1 MQLTVGKIT
10 DSANSFNEKQFSGT
24 RNLFVPTSPFA
35 SIVPFSEY
43 VAEWDQEDDP
53 AVEHRNLFP
62 HCPLMRGDNCGNVT
76 LEDEEAEEELGE
88 EGDEE
93 RRRRRWEDR
102 AARED
107 R

>member
-10 DSANSFNEKQFSGT
+10 DSANSFLEKSFSEQET
-24 RNLFVPTSPFA
+24 YLSDPFA
-35 SIVPFSEY
+35 CFVPFSEY

-62 HCPLMRGDNCGNVT
+62 HCPLMRGDDCGNVT

>member
-1 MQLTVGKIT
+1 MRK
-10 DSANSFNEKQFSGT
+10 KFSGT
-24 RNLFVPTSPFA
+24 RKLSVQLTLCLLCRH
-35 SIVPFSEY
+35 SEY

-62 HCPLMRGDNCGNVT
+62 HCPLMRGDDCGNVT

-88 EGDEE
+88 EGAEE